1 MSHDPSHVPTHDPHE
16 KGRQRYGRGDL
27 RVENAG
33 HSSAAWIGVAVIL
46 AGCVVA
52 AVALPL
58 AKPWLF
64 WTGIG
69 VAAIGAVLGK
79 VLSLMG
85 LGVPPGYHQEG
96 DVELRDQYVGKDVG
110 KNVDADEGE
119 WSADPDASRRRT

>member
-1 MSHDPSHVPTHDPHE
+1 MSHDPNNDGHTSDSHE
-16 KGRQRYGRGDL
+16 MARRRYGRGDM
-27 RVENAG
+27 RVGNAG

-46 AGCVVA
+46 IGCVVA

-58 AKPWLF
+58 AEPWLF

-69 VAAIGAVLGK
+69 VAAVGSVLGK

-96 DVELRDQYVGKDVG
+96 DAELRDRLVGQR
-110 KNVDADEGE
+110 GE
-119 WSADPDASRRRT
+119 KQWSADRAAARKRK